1 MIGRGTTSVPRAA
14 QARLDGPAPRH
25 LPGRGAWTFPWSR
38 AAPSRRRLQGAI
50 APTPQGGG
58 REAFSGP
65 LSRPSVEASEGRL
78 GGCTRERFDAPR
90 SPGKEDGARCLRP
103 FAETLW
109 GTNPIRQ
116 GPASSREASLSR
128 SSGGRSTVKGSST
141 LAVARVRKGSGGVSR
156 TPSGGATRRPRRA
169 VAKREW
175 FEHRPTWGAIIGSR
189 ELQAAPWLTRGP
201 GGAIRRGRVVVREVA
216 PSCGCKRGG
225 CDSLFANGASWRP
238 EMRPRNGAMVPETLS
253 FVARVGELVNG
264 TALLGG
270 QVGRYSKS
278 SAGGKL
284 VASSPSWRTY
294 S

>member
-90 SPGKEDGARCLRP
+90 SPGRKDGARCLRP

-141 LAVARVRKGSGGVSR
+141 LAVARVRRGAAGFPGPLREGPREGPAGRSQRENGSNTVPLGEPSSGV
-156 TPSGGATRRPRRA
+156 AN
-169 VAKREW
+169 
-175 FEHRPTWGAIIGSR
+175 
-189 ELQAAPWLTRGP
+189 
-201 GGAIRRGRVVVREVA
+201 
-216 PSCGCKRGG
+216 CKRLRG
-225 CDSLFANGASWRP
+225 
-238 EMRPRNGAMVPETLS
+238 
-253 FVARVGELVNG
+253 
-264 TALLGG
+264 
-270 QVGRYSKS
+270 
-278 SAGGKL
+278 
-284 VASSPSWRTY
+284 
-294 S
+294 